1 MCRNFIA
8 LRQRS
13 GDNQPP
19 SLAKKIW
26 SNSRTSMP
34 ILTVRAL
41 LYAISL
47 WVIGFVW
54 GSVVFMTPALKGIAS
69 IPYVSRYPAISFPLL
84 FILPVAAY
92 VCARRYLKN
101 GNGGDEG
108 FRLGLTFA
116 LTNLVL
122 DLLVLVV
129 LFSNGF
135 AYFASITVWL
145 AYLLLLIV
153 PSLTGRSLAVTR

>member
-1 MCRNFIA
+1 
-8 LRQRS
+8 
-13 GDNQPP
+13 
-19 SLAKKIW
+19 
-26 SNSRTSMP
+26 MP
-34 ILTVRAL
+34 ILTLRAV
-41 LYAISL
+41 LYAIFL

-54 GSVVFMTPALKGIAS
+54 GSVVFMTPALKVAS

-129 LFSNGF
+129 LFGNGL

-145 AYLLLLIV
+145 AYLLLLVV
-153 PSLTGRSLAVTR
+153 PWLTGRSCAS

>member
-1 MCRNFIA
+1 
-8 LRQRS
+8 
-13 GDNQPP
+13 
-19 SLAKKIW
+19 
-26 SNSRTSMP
+26 MP
-34 ILTVRAL
+34 ILTVRAV

-47 WVIGFVW
+47 WIIGFVW
-54 GSVVFMTPALKGIAS
+54 GSVVFMTPALKGVAS

-101 GNGGDEG
+101 RNSWDEG

-116 LTNLVL
+116 ITNLVL

-129 LFSNGF
+129 LFGNGL

-145 AYLLLLIV
+145 AYLLLLVV
-153 PSLTGRSLAVTR
+153 PWLTDRSLAVTR